1 MAGLKELRTRIE
13 AIKSTRKITSAMKM
27 VAAAGLRRAQ
37 GLIGKSSA
45 YYDNLLISVQR
56 VIFDLKQEEAAKGV
70 RYLYPKM
77 MTGSGKDHSYLLL
90 VVSSDKGLCGSYNAN
105 VAKAALKRID
115 ELLSA
120 GHEVKVVCIGKKAR
134 DVIKR
139 KHADLIVRTLEGVAR
154 KGADYEEAAKI
165 ALPVLEAF
173 SKGEFDKA
181 EIVSSYFVSAIS
193 RDVQARPLLPVEL
206 PETEAGAEPVN
217 RVKNA
222 FYDYEPDKL
231 SMLSG
236 LLPQIAKAQVFNAI
250 AQAQASEQ
258 GARMASMDN
267 ATRNASDMI
276 SELTLRYNGIRQS
289 AITTELTEIIS
300 GAEAI

>member
-1 MAGLKELRTRIE
+1 
-13 AIKSTRKITSAMKM
+13 MKM

-139 KHADLIVRTLEGVAR
+139 KHADLIVRTG
-154 KGADYEEAAKI
+154 
-165 ALPVLEAF
+165 
-173 SKGEFDKA
+173 GEMRLSNFLLWQ
-181 EIVSSYFVSAIS
+181 SA
-193 RDVQARPLLPVEL
+193 
-206 PETEAGAEPVN
+206 
-217 RVKNA
+217 
-222 FYDYEPDKL
+222 Y
-231 SMLSG
+231 
-236 LLPQIAKAQVFNAI
+236 
-250 AQAQASEQ
+250 
-258 GARMASMDN
+258 
-267 ATRNASDMI
+267 
-276 SELTLRYNGIRQS
+276 SELFFSDTLWPDF
-289 AITTELTEIIS
+289 TTEEVDVILEEFRQRNRRYGGI
-300 GAEAI
+300 

>member
-1 MAGLKELRTRIE
+1 
-13 AIKSTRKITSAMKM
+13 MKM

-90 VVSSDKGLCGSYNAN
+90 VVSSDKGFYNAN
-105 VAKAALKRID
+105 VAKAALKRIN

-120 GHEVKVVCIGKKAR
+120 GHEGKVVCIGKKAR

-139 KHADLIVRTLEGVAR
+139 KHADLIVRTLEGIAR

>member
-1 MAGLKELRTRIE
+1 MAMDVLHKVPVREQDP
-13 AIKSTRKITSAMKM
+13 K
-27 VAAAGLRRAQ
+27 VRATNFEEVCY
-37 GLIGKSSA
+37 G
-45 YYDNLLISVQR
+45 YNE
-56 VIFDLKQEEAAKGV
+56 EEAKLEAARCIDCKK
-70 RYLYPKM
+70 P
-77 MTGSGKDHSYLLL
+77 
-90 VVSSDKGLCGSYNAN
+90 LCVQGCPVN
-105 VAKAALKRID
+105 ID
-115 ELLSA
+115 IP
-120 GHEVKVVCIGKKAR
+120 GFIREVKNGN
-134 DVIKR
+134 
-139 KHADLIVRTLEGVAR
+139 
-154 KGADYEEAAKI
+154 YEEAAKI

-267 ATRNASDMI
+267 ATHNASDMI